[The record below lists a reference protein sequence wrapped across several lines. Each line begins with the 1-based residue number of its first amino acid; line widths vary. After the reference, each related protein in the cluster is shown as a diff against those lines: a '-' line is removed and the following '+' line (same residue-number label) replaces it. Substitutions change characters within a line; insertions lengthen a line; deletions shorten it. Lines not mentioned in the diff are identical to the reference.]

1 VTKTKGKIHVR
12 CVYLDEAG
20 LGDERDE
27 PITVVA
33 AVLVHADQQ
42 WRPLEAD
49 IQKIIERLVPLPS
62 RQGFEFHAKE
72 LFSGSKSFPWSKAVR
87 HAILAEFAA
96 LFQKHRL
103 PILTGA
109 SVRAQIR
116 QLLETKNKKVLQK
129 HLDLAAHN
137 FAFLDAARKVDFVLR
152 TLAPNEVGMCF
163 ADETV
168 FQRKDWLRTTLD
180 FFRKMSLTGNL
191 GDRFEHFVD
200 TLYFAAS
207 HESLGLQ
214 LADSAAFLFKRHL
227 MAKKDSEP
235 FYKLIE
241 PCVMLDSGPHM
252 IKREP

>member
-1 VTKTKGKIHVR
+1 MR

-42 WRPLEAD
+42 WRSLEAD
-49 IQKIIERLVPLPS
+49 IQNIIETLVPLPS
-62 RQGFEFHAKE
+62 RRGFEFHAKE
-72 LFSGSKSFPWSKAVR
+72 LFSGSKSFPWKKSVR
-87 HAILAEFAA
+87 HAILAEFVA

-109 SVRAQIR
+109 SLRVQIR
-116 QLLETKNKKVLQK
+116 QLLERQTKKVPQK
-129 HLDLAAHN
+129 LLDLAAHN
-137 FAFLDAARKVDFVLR
+137 FAFLDATRKVDFVLR
-152 TLAPNEVGMCF
+152 TLAPDEVGICF
-163 ADETV
+163 ADETI

-180 FFRKMSLTGNL
+180 FLRKMSLTGDQS
-191 GDRFEHFVD
+191 DRYEHLVD

-214 LADSAAFLFKRHL
+214 LADAAAFLFKRH
-227 MAKKDSEP
+227 MMGKRDSES
-235 FYKLIE
+235 FYNSVE
-241 PCVMLDSGPHM
+241 PCVLLKSGPLNL
-252 IKREP
+252 KKNN